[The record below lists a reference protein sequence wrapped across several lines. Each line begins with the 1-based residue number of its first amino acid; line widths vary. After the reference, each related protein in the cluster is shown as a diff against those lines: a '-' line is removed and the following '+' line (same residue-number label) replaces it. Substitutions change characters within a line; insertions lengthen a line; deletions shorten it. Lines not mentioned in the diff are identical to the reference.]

1 MEEKD
6 FSLEKNIE
14 KIREIVERLQK
25 GMENFDEHLALMK
38 EGLDRIKKTH
48 EYLDQTELRIE
59 QLVEGNWEEFPL
71 DAAQN

>member
-38 EGLDRIKKTH
+38 EGLDRIKKNP
-48 EYLDQTELRIE
+48 RIPRS
-59 QLVEGNWEEFPL
+59 NRAK
-71 DAAQN
+71 DRATR